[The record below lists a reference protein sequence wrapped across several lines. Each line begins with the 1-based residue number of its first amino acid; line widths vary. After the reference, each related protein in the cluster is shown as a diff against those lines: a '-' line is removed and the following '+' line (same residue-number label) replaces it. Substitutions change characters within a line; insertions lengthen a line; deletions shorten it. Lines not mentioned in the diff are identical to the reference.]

1 MIIPIESGRFCS
13 YRKLRK
19 QLFNVDFGLRQVIV
33 TPWVVAVTTFILP
46 SGGGGGGGGVSED
59 HVDQMVNDLF
69 EQHYQAG
76 DAL

>member
-1 MIIPIESGRFCS
+1 M
-13 YRKLRK
+13 
-19 QLFNVDFGLRQVIV
+19 
-33 TPWVVAVTTFILP
+33 TPWVVAVATFILP
-46 SGGGGGGGGVSED
+46 SGGGGGGGVSED